1 MELGVRMVAKQQWL
15 WLVGLTGVAVMLVA
29 PVAGAE
35 EKARNG
41 EGRSASSSYSPA
53 TSHFRSDQEYPATTI
68 DEWLNQIAQTA
79 AVTITGIQLE
89 PTDIGV
95 EIILETAAGQPS
107 EPSSSVVGNALIVEI
122 PNAVLALE
130 GDEFQQAN
138 PAEGIALVAV
148 TALANNRVR
157 VAVTGLEAAP
167 TAEVRITAQGL
178 VLSVASGTE
187 TADDAEDA
195 IQVVVTGEQER
206 GYQVERATTATRTD
220 TPILN
225 IPQSIQV
232 VPRQV
237 IEDQAATQVTEVLR
251 NVSGIAVN
259 ASPLTIFSDDI
270 RIRGIT
276 AGRDYYRN
284 GIRNFFGG
292 FNLGQETANIERVE
306 VLKGPASILY
316 GQAEPGGV
324 VNLITRS
331 PLNEPYYAVDMTVGN
346 YNFYRPTLDL
356 SGPLNAAGTILYRFN
371 AAYQYSESFVDTFD
385 AERFFIAPTL
395 QIQLSENTTLTI
407 DGEYLDDSRPNYTG
421 LPALGTVLENPLG
434 DVPISRFLGD
444 EDRRDRVVG
453 NVGYRLEHN
462 FNEAWSIRNSFRY
475 EFLGVN
481 EDAIFVNALLD
492 DNRTVSRG
500 AFRTRGDAQNYALQT
515 DVLGEVSTGNVEHQL
530 LFGLELR
537 RTDQDFR
544 GGGSPPVPDI
554 DLFDPEY
561 GNFDLEFVNER
572 GAKST
577 QSVIAG
583 YVQDLISIGEAFTIL
598 LGARYDWVEQT
609 TNNRDANQEF
619 YQRDTALTPRV
630 GIVYQ
635 PIEPLSLYASYS
647 RSFAPSF
654 GADFRNADG
663 SPFEPTEGEQVEI
676 GVKAELFDNRLIATL
691 AAYDLTRQNIVTPDP
706 QRPGFS
712 LQIGEERSRGIE
724 FDLIGEPLP
733 GLSLIASYAYTDAEI
748 TKDNSGNEGNRPNN
762 VPEHSGSLWATYTI
776 QAGTLQGLGFGLGA
790 FIVGE
795 REGDLGNTFQLP
807 GYIRTDA
814 ALFYRRENWDIALNI
829 KNLFDVEYYES
840 ASFRDGVYPGAPF
853 TILGT
858 VSVRF

>member
-1 MELGVRMVAKQQWL
+1 MVTKQRQL
-15 WLVGLTGVAVMLVA
+15 WLVGLTGAALMLLA
-29 PVAGAE
+29 PVAWAE
-35 EKARNG
+35 AVVR
-41 EGRSASSSYSPA
+41 EGSEETSTSFMPSLAPRSLPN
-53 TSHFRSDQEYPATTI
+53 HLSDLEQPATTV
-68 DEWLNQIAQTA
+68 DAWLDQIAQA
-79 AVTITGIQLE
+79 ATTQITGTQFRV
-89 PTDIGV
+89 TDAGV
-95 EIILETAAGQPS
+95 EVLLETAAGQLT
-107 EPSSSVVGNALIVEI
+107 EPSTAVVGNALIVEI
-122 PNAVLALE
+122 PNAVLALPE
-130 GDEFQQAN
+130 GDQVQQAN
-138 PAEGIALVAV
+138 PTEGIVLVSV
-148 TALANNRVR
+148 TGLADNRVR
-157 VAVTGLEAAP
+157 IAITGLDAPP
-167 TAEVRITAQGL
+167 TAQIRTTAQGL
-178 VLSVASGTE
+178 VLSVAPGTA
-187 TADDAEDA
+187 TADEPEEA
-195 IQVVVTGEQER
+195 IQVVVTGEQEA

-220 TPILN
+220 TPILD
-225 IPQSIQV
+225 IPQAIQV

-237 IEDQAATQVTEVLR
+237 IEDQAATQVTDVLR
-251 NVSGIAVN
+251 NVSGISIN
-259 ASPLTIFSDDI
+259 SSSLTIFSDDI
-270 RIRGIT
+270 RIRGIGV
-276 AGRDYYRN
+276 GRDYYRN
-284 GIRNFFGG
+284 GVRNFFGG
-292 FNLGQETANIERVE
+292 FNLGQETANIERIE

-324 VNLITRS
+324 INLITRS
-331 PLNEPYYAVDMTVGN
+331 PLDEPYYAADMTVGN

-356 SGPLNAAGTILYRFN
+356 SGPLNQAGTILYRLN

-395 QIQLSENTTLTI
+395 QFQLSENTTLTI

-421 LPALGTVLENPLG
+421 LPAVGTVIENPLG
-434 DVPISRFLGD
+434 DVPISRFLGE

-453 NVGYRLEHN
+453 NIGYRLEHD
-462 FNEAWSIRNSFRY
+462 FSQDWSIRNSFRY
-475 EFLGVN
+475 EFLGVD
-481 EDAIFVNALLD
+481 EDAVFVNALLD
-492 DNRTVSRG
+492 DNRTISRG
-500 AFRTRGDAQNYALQT
+500 AFRTRGNAQNYALQT
-515 DVLGEVSTGNVEHQL
+515 DLLGKVSTGTVDHQL

-537 RTDQDFR
+537 RTNQDFR

-561 GNFDLEFVNER
+561 GNFNLEFADEQ
-572 GAKST
+572 GTESI

-609 TNNRDANQEF
+609 ADNRDTNQEF

-663 SPFEPTEGEQVEI
+663 SSFEPTEGEQFEI
-676 GVKAELFDNRLIATL
+676 GAKAELFDDRLIATL
-691 AAYDLTRQNIVTPDP
+691 AAYDLTRQNIVTSDP
-706 QRPGFS
+706 ERPGFS

-724 FDLIGEPLP
+724 LDVIGEPLP
-733 GLSLIASYAYTDAEI
+733 GLNLIASYAYTDAEI
-748 TKDNSGNEGNRPNN
+748 TKDNGGNEGNQPNN

-776 QAGTLQGLGFGLGA
+776 QTGDLQGLGFGLGA

-807 GYIRTDA
+807 EYIRTDA

-829 KNLFDVEYYES
+829 KNLFDVEYYEN

-853 TILGT
+853 SILGT
-858 VSVRF
+858 VSVKF